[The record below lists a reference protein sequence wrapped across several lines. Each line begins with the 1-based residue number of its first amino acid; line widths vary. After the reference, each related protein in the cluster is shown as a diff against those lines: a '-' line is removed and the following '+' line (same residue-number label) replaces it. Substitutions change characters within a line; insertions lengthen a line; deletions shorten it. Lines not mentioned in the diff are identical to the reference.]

1 MTQSHRMPLIILAV
15 GSAVALATAYG
26 SQYLGGL
33 NPCVLCLYQR
43 IPHWIVLVVGCLAA
57 LPITQPRLRRPA
69 LMICGLALL
78 AGAAIA
84 GFHHGVEQQWWE
96 GTNDCSATLNTG
108 SFEDFRAQ
116 ILNNPIVR
124 CDEIPWSLFGL
135 SMASYNFIVSL
146 LLSVLAFCC
155 AAKRLPGGLR

>member
-1 MTQSHRMPLIILAV
+1 MMQSHRMPLLILAAC
-15 GSAVALATAYG
+15 SAIALGAAYG

-43 IPHWIVLVVGCLAA
+43 IPHWIVLAAGCLAA
-57 LPITQPRLRRPA
+57 LPLTPAHLRRPA

-78 AGAAIA
+78 TGAAIA

-96 GTNDCSATLNTG
+96 GTSDCSATLNTG

-124 CDEIPWSLFGL
+124 CDEVPWSMFGL
-135 SMASYNFIVSL
+135 SMASYNFIASL
-146 LLSVLAFCC
+146 LLAVLAFCC

>member
-1 MTQSHRMPLIILAV
+1 MMQSHRAPLIILAAS
-15 GSAVALATAYG
+15 SAIALGTAYG
-26 SQYLGGL
+26 SQYLAGL

-43 IPHWIVLVVGCLAA
+43 IPHWLVLVAGLLAA
-57 LPITQPRLRRPA
+57 LPLTPAHLRRPA
-69 LMICGLALL
+69 LVFCGLALL

-84 GFHHGVEQQWWE
+84 GFHHGVEQKWWA
-96 GTNDCSATLNTG
+96 GTDDCSAVLNTG

-124 CDEIPWSLFGL
+124 CDEVPWSLFGL
-135 SMASYNFIVSL
+135 SMASYNFLASL
-146 LLSVLAFCC
+146 LLSVVAFWC